1 VNAAQELLRANE
13 GVLCQRLHP
22 RGTLNGL
29 LTRQAI
35 VRVLPGVFVD
45 TELLA
50 CRRTRYLAALTARP
64 AAVLWGDSAVAAITA
79 DRTPFVA
86 GELIE
91 LAEPEGRRIAGLTVR
106 RRSAHSIRLF
116 NGLRCPTPA
125 IVAVEAA
132 VRDQGRTAE
141 LLLRTGLV
149 APAQL
154 VDALSL
160 FDGSCGQQVRRD
172 VIVSYAD
179 NPWSGGERDLQQ
191 VLRGAGV
198 HGWVANVAIRLA
210 GATYYPDLLFEAARL
225 IVEFDGF
232 AVHGT
237 RQAFEADRVRQNRL
251 MAAGFRVLRYTW
263 QRLQDDPEGIVAEIK
278 SLLAQSE
285 PTIC

>member
-1 VNAAQELLRANE
+1 M
-13 GVLCQRLHP
+13 
-22 RGTLNGL
+22 
-29 LTRQAI
+29 
-35 VRVLPGVFVD
+35 
-45 TELLA
+45 
-50 CRRTRYLAALTARP
+50 
-64 AAVLWGDSAVAAITA
+64 
-79 DRTPFVA
+79 
-86 GELIE
+86 
-91 LAEPEGRRIAGLTVR
+91 
-106 RRSAHSIRLF
+106 
-116 NGLRCPTPA
+116 
-125 IVAVEAA
+125 
-132 VRDQGRTAE
+132 
-141 LLLRTGLV
+141 
-149 APAQL
+149 
-154 VDALSL
+154 
-160 FDGSCGQQVRRD
+160 
-172 VIVSYAD
+172 IVSYAD